1 MDQHLLS
8 LIQKD
13 LKELTKKKDGT
24 TKVEQDIIPASPD
37 QQKGKSEV
45 LKQQSTTGVQLVELE
60 EQFEWFLQWQE
71 FYPIKTKEEIV
82 EKFSREIVL
91 IEKFLIQVESQM
103 GFAKATMKFESEQ
116 EECVR
121 VLPYEENDQMV
132 VHLYVFSGE
141 SGIPESLK
149 EAAYKCFGEMD
160 ARLKWFDLYNEAAY
174 ILNVT
179 AVEYPSGVPQVL
191 NASQVDEIS
200 EIISQNLAVFDKHR
214 NITSVQASFKVTNT
228 KETENPCITINVLGK
243 GHIPIG
249 ESEFPSTLGSYPVDV
264 VQGFW
269 FRILDPWSPN
279 EAQTPGEELRFGAS
293 LGVKDEDASG
303 TLGAIVKDEKSD
315 ILYALSC
322 DHVMKH
328 AEKSEIIHPGLN
340 DYRNYLQYHLNEYKS
355 SVGRIVE
362 RGCSEMKFSVEGL
375 QEPELKEK
383 FEALKEKKESYLHES
398 GPEAYPSSILAPIT
412 KHETALETGFSK
424 QPRIIGTYST
434 GLRRNVKWSD
444 GKEYFI
450 DAAVAKL
457 NEAEVT
463 RLKKNRIAVVIGTG
477 NYLSGECC
485 PVTTEDFINTNLELC
500 KSGRTTGYT
509 EEGRLAEAPI
519 FMKPSLCRKGSGTLN
534 YVQMYNYVCRE
545 CAQRQTTQSPAE
557 EIQGLQFSCKICG
570 KDEVT
575 LHESVWW
582 KNCLCIEG
590 RSKNYLFV
598 APGDSGAVIFEKKRR
613 DKNAV
618 TFLSG
623 VGILFAQHEN
633 QFKLFGTASPL
644 EVALNVLSQKI
655 SEHSDCDL
663 RMLSNY

>member
-13 LKELTKKKDGT
+13 LKELNKKKDDT

-37 QQKGKSEV
+37 QQKEKSEA
-45 LKQQSTTGVQLVELE
+45 LKQQSITGVQLVELE

-82 EKFSREIVL
+82 EKLSREIVL
-91 IEKFLIQVESQM
+91 IEKFFIQVESQM

-149 EAAYKCFGEMD
+149 EAANKCFGEMD

-214 NITSVQASFKVTNT
+214 NITSVQASFKVTDSR
-228 KETENPCITINVLGK
+228 ETEKPCITINVLGK

-249 ESEFPSTLGSYPVDV
+249 ESEFPVTLGSYPVDV

-269 FRILDPWSPN
+269 FRISNPWWPPN

-303 TLGAIVKDEKSD
+303 TLGAIVKDEKSGT
-315 ILYALSC
+315 LYALSC
-322 DHVMKH
+322 DHVMQH

-355 SVGRIVE
+355 LVGRIVE
-362 RGCSEMKFSVEGL
+362 RGCSEMKFSVDGL
-375 QEPELKEK
+375 QEPAIKEK
-383 FEALKEKKESYLHES
+383 FEALKEKKDNHLQES
-398 GPEAYPSSILAPIT
+398 GPEAYPESMLIRLT
-412 KHETALETGFSK
+412 KRETALETGFSK
-424 QPRIIGTYST
+424 QPRIIGTYIT

-450 DAAVAKL
+450 DAAIAKL
-457 NEAEVT
+457 NEDEVKRLRESKIAEV
-463 RLKKNRIAVVIGTG
+463 IGRSHD
-477 NYLSGECC
+477 LSGECSQA
-485 PVTTEDFINTNLELC
+485 TARDFDPEELC

-509 EEGRLAEAPI
+509 EQGHFVEAKM
-519 FMKPSLCRKGSGTLN
+519 FMKSSLCRKGSGPLHV
-534 YVQMYNYVCRE
+534 VQVHNCVCQK
-545 CAQRQTTQSPAE
+545 CAQRQATQSQVE
-557 EIQGLQFSCKICG
+557 EIQGLQSSCEVCG
-570 KDEVT
+570 KDGVT
-575 LHESVWW
+575 LHESVWC

-590 RSKNYLFV
+590 RSRIFNFV
-598 APGDSGAVIFEKKRR
+598 APGDSGAVIFEKKR
-613 DKNAV
+613 DDENDV
-618 TFLSG
+618 TCLSG

-633 QFKLFGTASPL
+633 QYKLYGIASPL
-644 EVALNVLSQKI
+644 DVALQALSQKI
-655 SEHSDCDL
+655 SEHKGCDL
-663 RMLSNY
+663 RMVSSY

>member
-13 LKELTKKKDGT
+13 LKELNKKKDDT

-37 QQKGKSEV
+37 QQKEKSQA
-45 LKQQSTTGVQLVELE
+45 LKQQSTTGVKLVKLE

-71 FYPIKTKEEIV
+71 FYPIKTKEKIV
-82 EKFSREIVL
+82 EKLSREIVL

-121 VLPYEENDQMV
+121 VLPYEENDKMV

-160 ARLKWFDLYNEAAY
+160 ARLKWFDLYNDAAY

-200 EIISQNLAVFDKHR
+200 EIISQNLDVFDKHR
-214 NITSVQASFKVTNT
+214 NITSVQASFKVTDSR
-228 KETENPCITINVLGK
+228 ETEKPCITINVLGK

-249 ESEFPSTLGSYPVDV
+249 ESEFPVTLGSYPVDV

-269 FRILDPWSPN
+269 FRISNPWWPPN
-279 EAQTPGEELRFGAS
+279 EAQTPGKELRFGAS

-303 TLGAIVKDEKSD
+303 TLGAIIKDEKSGT
-315 ILYALSC
+315 LYALSC

-340 DYRNYLQYHLNEYKS
+340 DYRNYLQYYLNAYKTT
-355 SVGRIVE
+355 VGRIVE

-375 QEPELKEK
+375 QEPEMKEK
-383 FEALKEKKESYLHES
+383 FEALKEKKDNYVQESPEVYPES
-398 GPEAYPSSILAPIT
+398 KLIRLT
-412 KHETALETGFSK
+412 KLETALEIGFSK
-424 QPRIIGTYST
+424 QPRVIGTYVT
-434 GLRRNVKWSD
+434 GLRSNVQWSD

-457 NEAEVT
+457 NKGEVK
-463 RLKKNRIAVVIGTG
+463 RLEHSEIVVIGTYE
-477 NYLSGECC
+477 NLSGEYSQA
-485 PVTTEDFINTNLELC
+485 TGRDFDPEELC
-500 KSGRTTGYT
+500 KSGRTTGFT
-509 EEGRLAEAPI
+509 EKGHLVEAKM
-519 FMKPSLCRKGSGTLN
+519 FMKSSLCSQGSGPLHD
-534 YVQMYNYVCRE
+534 VQGHNYVCQE
-545 CAQRQTTQSPAE
+545 CAQRQTTQSQGE
-557 EIQGLQFSCKICG
+557 EFQGLQSSCKICG
-570 KDEVT
+570 KDGAT
-575 LHESVWW
+575 LHESAWF

-590 RSKNYLFV
+590 RSKIYYNFAL
-598 APGDSGAVIFEKKRR
+598 PGDSGAVIFERKS
-613 DKNAV
+613 DDENDV
-618 TFLSG
+618 TCLSG
-623 VGILFAQHEN
+623 VGILFAQHES
-633 QFKLFGTASPL
+633 QYKLYGIASPL
-644 EVALNVLSQKI
+644 EVALNVLSQKL
-655 SEHSDCDL
+655 SEHNDCDL
-663 RMLSNY
+663 RLLSNY